1 MDIEGIATDIV
12 DSAFHIH
19 KGLGPG
25 LLESVYQVLL
35 ANALERRGLRV
46 RRQMPV
52 DFTFDGVR
60 FREGFKV
67 DLLVEDL
74 VVVELKSV
82 ERLAPVHMKQTL
94 TYLRLLDLNL
104 ALLINFGAAT
114 MKEGLKRIVNNYHPR
129 AEPPHKPQPR

>member
-1 MDIEGIATDIV
+1 MDIEGIAREIV

-19 KGLGPG
+19 TRLGPG

-67 DLLVEDL
+67 DLLVEDV

-114 MKEGLKRIVNNYHPR
+114 MKEGLKRVVNDYHPQGEAAR
-129 AEPPHKPQPR
+129 KPQPR